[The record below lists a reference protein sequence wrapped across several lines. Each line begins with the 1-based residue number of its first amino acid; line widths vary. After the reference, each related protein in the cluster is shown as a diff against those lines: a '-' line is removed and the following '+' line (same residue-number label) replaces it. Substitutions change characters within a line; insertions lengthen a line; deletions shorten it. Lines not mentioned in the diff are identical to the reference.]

1 LERIT
6 YYNEEN
12 NFTVARLQE
21 KGKKGLTTI
30 VGRMAGITPGESLK
44 LSGEWVHNQK
54 YGEQFQVEQYEII
67 TPSTLNG
74 LEKYLGS
81 GMIKGIGPVMAR
93 RIVKTFRLQTLD
105 IIENSPEK
113 LSQVEGIGQKRIE
126 MIKKAWDEHKE
137 IKEIMIFLQGHGVS
151 ASHSARIFK
160 QYGNEAINIVKEN
173 PYRLAADIRGIGFV
187 TADRIAR
194 NLGIDPASVIRAEEG
209 ALFVLREFMNEGH
222 VYYPYEPL
230 VDKTVE
236 LLEVEREIV
245 VRAIANL
252 FEQRRVILE
261 DLNSAEG
268 PFIPN
273 NKAVYLA
280 SFYTVEKNLAK
291 KLLILKHKKPFQPPT
306 GLEAV
311 LSRVEKKLQIRLAPM
326 QKEAVLKAIQNRVL
340 VITGGPGTGK
350 TTIIRAIL
358 ELSRTLG
365 FRSLLTAPTGR
376 AARRMK
382 EAAGYEAVTI
392 HRLLEYSPARGS
404 FQRNADNPLDTDMV
418 IVDEASM
425 IDIILMYQ
433 LVNALPPRASFILVG
448 DVNQL
453 PPVGPGNVLNEIIA
467 SGKFEVVTLTDIFRQ
482 SRESRIVVNAHR
494 INSGK
499 FPLNETLPP
508 GERSDFYF
516 IVEDDPQLVVE
527 KILKLCTHHIPRRFG
542 LHGVS
547 DIQVLT
553 PMYRGITGV
562 DNLNVQLQRVFNAGG
577 YGIDRGSRTYKV
589 RDKVMQLVNNYDK
602 EVFNGDIGF
611 ITEID
616 EQQKLV
622 RVDFE
627 GRHVSYEFSEL
638 DELVTAYAISV
649 HKAQGSEYPA
659 VIMPV
664 MIQHYMLLQRNL
676 IYTGITRGKKLVILI
691 GSKKALAIAIRNNK
705 PQLRYTMLG
714 ERLNFEQ

>member
-1 LERIT
+1 M
-6 YYNEEN
+6 
-12 NFTVARLQE
+12 ARLQE
-21 KGKKGLTTI
+21 KGKRGLTTI

-67 TPSTLNG
+67 SPSTLNG

-81 GMIKGIGPVMAR
+81 GMIKGIGPVMAK
-93 RIVKTFRLQTLD
+93 RIVKKFRLETLD

-113 LSQVEGIGQKRIE
+113 LSRVDGIGNKRIE

-151 ASHSARIFK
+151 ANHSARIFR
-160 QYGNEAINIVKEN
+160 QYGNAAINTVKEN
-173 PYRLAADIRGIGFV
+173 PYRLAADIRGIGFI

-194 NLGIDPASVIRAEEG
+194 NLGIDPASIIRAEEG
-209 ALFVLREFMNEGH
+209 ALFALREFMNEGH
-222 VYYPYEPL
+222 VYYPYDPL

-261 DLNSAEG
+261 DLNSAEES
-268 PFIPN
+268 FIPN

-280 SFYTVEKNLAK
+280 PFYTVEKNLAK
-291 KLLILKHKKPFQPPT
+291 KLLILQHKKPFQPPFK
-306 GLEAV
+306 LESV
-311 LSRVEKKLQIRLAPM
+311 LSQVEKKLQIKLAPM
-326 QKEAVLKAIQNRVL
+326 QKEAVLKAIRNRVL

-358 ELSRTLG
+358 ELSRSLG
-365 FRSLLTAPTGR
+365 FRNLLTAPTGR

-382 EAAGYEAVTI
+382 EAAAYEAVTI
-392 HRLLEYSPARGS
+392 HRLLEYSPAKGG
-404 FQRNADNPLDTDMV
+404 FQRNADNPLDADMV

-467 SGKFEVVTLTDIFRQ
+467 SGRFEVVTLTEIFRQ

-499 FPLNETLPP
+499 FPLNETSSPA
-508 GERSDFYF
+508 ERSDFYF
-516 IVEDDPQLVVE
+516 LVEDDPQLVVE
-527 KILKLCTHHIPRRFG
+527 KILKLCRHHIPQRFG

-553 PMYRGITGV
+553 PMYRGIVGV
-562 DNLNVQLQRVFNAGG
+562 ENLNVQLQKVFNADG

-602 EVFNGDIGF
+602 EVFNGDIGY
-611 ITEID
+611 IRAID
-616 EQQKLV
+616 EGDKII
-622 RVDFE
+622 RVDFD
-627 GRHVSYEFSEL
+627 GRPVNYEFSEL

-664 MIQHYMLLQRNL
+664 LIQHYMLLQRNL
-676 IYTGITRGKKLVILI
+676 LYTGITRGKKLVILI

>member
-1 LERIT
+1 M
-6 YYNEEN
+6 
-12 NFTVARLQE
+12 ARLQE
-21 KGKKGLTTI
+21 KGKRGLTTI

-44 LSGEWVHNQK
+44 LSGEWAHDPK

-67 TPSTLNG
+67 SPSTLNG

-81 GMIKGIGPVMAR
+81 GMIKGIGPVMAK
-93 RIVKTFRLQTLD
+93 RIVKTFRLETLD

-113 LSQVEGIGQKRIE
+113 LARVDGVGRKRIE

-151 ASHSARIFK
+151 ANHSARIFK
-160 QYGNEAINIVKEN
+160 QYGNAAISTVKEN
-173 PYRLAADIRGIGFV
+173 PYRLAADIRGIGFI

-209 ALFVLREFMNEGH
+209 ALFALREFMDEGH

-245 VRAIANL
+245 ARAIANL

-261 DLNSAEG
+261 DLNSTEEG
-268 PFIPN
+268 SFIPN

-280 SFYTVEKNLAK
+280 PFYTVEKNLAK
-291 KLLILKHKKPFQPPT
+291 KLLILQHNKPFQPPFK
-306 GLEAV
+306 LESV
-311 LSRVEKKLQIRLAPM
+311 FSQVEKKLQIRLAPM
-326 QKEAVLKAIQNRVL
+326 QKEAVLKAVQNRVL

-358 ELSRTLG
+358 ELSRSLG
-365 FRSLLTAPTGR
+365 FRNLLTAPTGR

-392 HRLLEYSPARGS
+392 HRLLEYSPGKGG
-404 FQRNADNPLDTDMV
+404 FQRNADNPLDADMV

-433 LVNALPPRASFILVG
+433 LVKALPPRASFILVG

-499 FPLNETLPP
+499 FPLSKTSPP
-508 GERSDFYF
+508 AELSDFYF
-516 IVEDDPQLVVE
+516 LEEDDPQLVVA
-527 KILKLCTHHIPRRFG
+527 KILKLCRNHIPRRFG

-553 PMYRGITGV
+553 PMYRGMVGV
-562 DNLNVQLQRVFNAGG
+562 ENLNVELQKVFNAGG

-602 EVFNGDIGF
+602 EVFNGDIGY
-611 ITEID
+611 IRAID
-616 EQQKLV
+616 EGDKII
-622 RVDFE
+622 RVDFD
-627 GRHVSYEFSEL
+627 GRPVNYEFSEL

-664 MIQHYMLLQRNL
+664 TIQHYMLLQRNL
-676 IYTGITRGKKLVILI
+676 LYTGITRGKKLVVLI
-691 GSKKALAIAIRNNK
+691 GSKRALAIAIRNNK